1 VLVDQQ
7 VAAERT
13 DSRAVLGRRP
23 HLLGE
28 AAGSL
33 GSAAAAAVFDP
44 MLGDGH
50 AQLRQVEHLA
60 DLDSGD

>member
-7 VAAERT
+7 IAAERT
-13 DSRAVLGRRP
+13 DPRAVLGRRP

-28 AAGSL
+28 AAGIL
-33 GSAAAAAVFDP
+33 HSATAAAVFDP

-50 AQLRQVEHLA
+50 AQLR
-60 DLDSGD
+60 